1 MIPYQISDATYKIAK
16 QLGLEIFPTDKP
28 DKKIKV
34 YDAKTG
40 IFLFYVGDSKYYD
53 YHTYLADEK
62 KGIFPK
68 GTADDRKRLYHIR
81 HKNDIEISRK
91 SYIGAKLLW

>member
-1 MIPYQISDATYKIAK
+1 MPYNISDATYKIAK
-16 QLGLEIFPTDKP
+16 QLGLEIFPADKL
-28 DKKIKV
+28 DKKLEV

-40 IFLFYVGDSKYYD
+40 IFLFYVGDSRYMD
-53 YHTYLADEK
+53 YHLYLDYEN
-62 KGIFPK
+62 KGLVPK
-68 GTADDRKRLYHIR
+68 GTANDRKRLYHIR